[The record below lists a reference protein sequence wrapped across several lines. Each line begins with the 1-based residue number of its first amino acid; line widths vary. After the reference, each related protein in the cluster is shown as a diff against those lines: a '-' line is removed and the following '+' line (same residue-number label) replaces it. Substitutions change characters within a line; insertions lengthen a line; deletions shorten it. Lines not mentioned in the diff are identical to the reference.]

1 MTALDNYSLA
11 VTRQLEQIHSTQR
24 AEIELAAALFA
35 EALLNERWL
44 YAFGT
49 GHAHMMAEELFYRA
63 GGLARA
69 VPILD
74 GKLMLHESATEST
87 YVERRENYGA
97 GLLENYPLAAGD
109 VLLIASN
116 SGRNPVPID
125 LALAACERGVKVV
138 AITNLQHT
146 KIWPSRHSTGKKLV
160 DLADVAI
167 DNCGVP
173 GDACVELPGLPTLV
187 GPTSTIAGAFI
198 VNLLVVRAIEN
209 ILAKGVVPEVYTSSN
224 TGSDAHNERLLAKY
238 KGRIRHL

>member
-1 MTALDNYSLA
+1 MTALDTYFTA
-11 VTRQLEQIHSTQR
+11 VNRQLEQIYSTQR
-24 AEIELAAALFA
+24 AAIEQGAGLLA
-35 EALLNERWL
+35 EALANDRWL

-49 GHAHMMAEELFYRA
+49 GHSHMLAEELFYRA
-63 GGLARA
+63 GGLARV

-87 YVERRENYGA
+87 HVERRENYAA
-97 GLLENYPLAAGD
+97 GLLQHYPLAAGD

-116 SGRNPVPID
+116 SGRTPVPID
-125 LALAACERGVKVV
+125 LALAARERGVKVV

-146 KIWPSRHSTGKKLV
+146 KIWPSRHSSGKKLV
-160 DLADVAI
+160 DLADVVI

-187 GPTSTIAGAFI
+187 GPTSTMAGTLI
-198 VNLLVVRAIEN
+198 VNLLIVQAIEN
-209 ILAKGVVPEVYTSSN
+209 ALARGVIPEVYTSSN
-224 TGSDAHNERLLAKY
+224 TDSDAHNDQLVAKY